1 MIKKIAL
8 WMRDMFIRNRS
19 LNATRVV
26 AVSFAVII
34 LVGALL
40 LTLPIASRSGESA
53 GFFTG
58 LFTAT
63 SATCVTGLILVDTW
77 TQWSLF
83 GQVVILGMIQLGGLG
98 FMTVITLV
106 SFALHRRI
114 GLSERLIMVSTLNLN
129 DLDGVVRVVRH
140 ALMGTFLLEGI
151 GAVILSACMI
161 PEFGI
166 VGGIWRGI
174 FHAVSAFCNAG
185 FDLLGGR
192 FGAFS
197 SLVGYNDHPVVLF
210 TIAALITVGGLGFFV
225 WEDILRKRSIH
236 RLSVYSKMVLL
247 MTALLIVGG
256 AAFFLVEEY
265 ANPATL
271 GNMPLWQ
278 KLCNSLFQSV
288 TLRTAGFD
296 AIGQGGLSDSSKAFS
311 SILMLIGGSS
321 GSTAGGLKTATVAV
335 LLLALRSG
343 LAGREQVTFRG
354 RTIPYRRV
362 LNAMTLALVMLFL
375 FLMGSM
381 VISTVEDLPYLDCAF
396 EVASAMGTVGLTT
409 GLTPNLTPFS
419 QTLIILLMYLG
430 RVGVLSFSIAL
441 MTRGRS
447 MDKIRYPEMNVM
459 IG

>member
-129 DLDGVVRVVRH
+129 DLDGVVRMVRH
-140 ALMGTFLLEGI
+140 ALMGTFLLEGTV
-151 GAVILSACMI
+151 AVILAACMI
-161 PEFGI
+161 PEFGLL
-166 VGGIWRGI
+166 GGIWRGI

-197 SLVGYNDHPVVLF
+197 SLV
-210 TIAALITVGGLGFFV
+210 
-225 WEDILRKRSIH
+225 
-236 RLSVYSKMVLL
+236 
-247 MTALLIVGG
+247 
-256 AAFFLVEEY
+256 
-265 ANPATL
+265 
-271 GNMPLWQ
+271 
-278 KLCNSLFQSV
+278 
-288 TLRTAGFD
+288 
-296 AIGQGGLSDSSKAFS
+296 
-311 SILMLIGGSS
+311 
-321 GSTAGGLKTATVAV
+321 
-335 LLLALRSG
+335 
-343 LAGREQVTFRG
+343 
-354 RTIPYRRV
+354 
-362 LNAMTLALVMLFL
+362 
-375 FLMGSM
+375 
-381 VISTVEDLPYLDCAF
+381 
-396 EVASAMGTVGLTT
+396 
-409 GLTPNLTPFS
+409 
-419 QTLIILLMYLG
+419 
-430 RVGVLSFSIAL
+430 
-441 MTRGRS
+441 
-447 MDKIRYPEMNVM
+447 
-459 IG
+459 